1 MVRSQESMMGVP
13 LRRPMEMVSV
23 INIILYFLVLKNS
36 FGICLYMCVDEGV
49 PGLTCGG
56 HRIAL
61 SWFLMGSNSGHQD

>member
-1 MVRSQESMMGVP
+1 MGVP
-13 LRRPMEMVSV
+13 LRRPREMVPV
-23 INIILYFLVLKNS
+23 INIILYYLVLKNF
-36 FGICLYMCVDEGV
+36 FGICFYMCVDEGV